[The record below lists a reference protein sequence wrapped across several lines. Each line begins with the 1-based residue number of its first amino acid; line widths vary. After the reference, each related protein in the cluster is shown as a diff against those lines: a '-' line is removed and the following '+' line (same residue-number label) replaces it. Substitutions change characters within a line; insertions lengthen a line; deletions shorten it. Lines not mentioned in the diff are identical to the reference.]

1 MYWTS
6 LKKKTVSEL
15 WKYLQMNCAL
25 KYSLHFHVF
34 WKMSLDYE
42 TDFVFGISLPCFCLS
57 EIITV
62 QIPWLCTRVFVYQ
75 KGWAPLRARIE
86 IAHMELTLHHCKFR
100 LWRVRNFWKH
110 WPTGGVT
117 CRFVPTCIHCHSPNY
132 PTSPSDQVK

>member
-6 LKKKTVSEL
+6 LKKKTVSEF

-25 KYSLHFHVF
+25 KYSLHFRVF

-100 LWRVRNFWKH
+100 LWRVSFGS
-110 WPTGGVT
+110 TGQRGEWHADLYPPVYIVT
-117 CRFVPTCIHCHSPNY
+117 RQITPPPLLI
-132 PTSPSDQVK
+132 K